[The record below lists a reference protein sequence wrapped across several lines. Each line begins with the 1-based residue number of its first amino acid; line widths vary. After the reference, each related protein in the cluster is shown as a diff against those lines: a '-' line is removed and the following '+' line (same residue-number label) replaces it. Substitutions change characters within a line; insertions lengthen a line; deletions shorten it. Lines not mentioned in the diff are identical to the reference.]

1 MKSKYLHGNVYCIM
15 LHEKNNIQN
24 FIYIMKA
31 TIQTYKVNTLMVF
44 EKNIVLGWYYNLI
57 FHFSI
62 LYIFHV
68 TIT

>member
-31 TIQTYKVNTLMVF
+31 TTQTYKVNTLMVF
-44 EKNIVLGWYYNLI
+44 EKNIVLG
-57 FHFSI
+57 
-62 LYIFHV
+62 
-68 TIT
+68 